1 VNPGNSGGV
10 LLDLDGNLVGVP
22 SAIESPVRGSAGVGF
37 AIPSAIVKQVVPEL
51 IKNGKFVHPW
61 IGISGGTLSPA
72 VAKEMGLDETQ
83 RGALVANVTAGG
95 PAEKAG
101 LIGSTTPATIDGQD
115 IQVGGDVITAI
126 DGQPVKRFE
135 DLVTFLARNGKV
147 GQTVKLT
154 ILRDGKEMTVSL
166 TLAARPGAKAAQG
179 NTQPQ
184 ATPQQRGNRGNQG
197 QPQQGQPQAT
207 PQSRGNQ
214 GTAPQ
219 GSAPQTAQG
228 AWLGVAGIDL
238 TGDLAGAMNL
248 DENQTGALIQ
258 QIVPNSPAAK
268 AGLKAGAEDFD
279 LNGETVKVG
288 GDVVVSANG
297 SNVESMQDLVKI
309 VQGMKSG
316 EKLSLTVLRDGK
328 EVKVTAELATRPTN

>member
-1 VNPGNSGGV
+1 
-10 LLDLDGNLVGVP
+10 
-22 SAIESPVRGSAGVGF
+22 
-37 AIPSAIVKQVVPEL
+37 
-51 IKNGKFVHPW
+51 
-61 IGISGGTLSPA
+61 
-72 VAKEMGLDETQ
+72 M
-83 RGALVANVTAGG
+83 
-95 PAEKAG
+95 
-101 LIGSTTPATIDGQD
+101 
-115 IQVGGDVITAI
+115 ITAI

-166 TLAARPGAKAAQG
+166 TLAAAGAKAAQG

-207 PQSRGNQ
+207 PAPRGNQ

-228 AWLGVAGIDL
+228 AWLGVAGIDM
-238 TGDLAGAMNL
+238 TADLAGAMNL

-258 QIVPNSPAAK
+258 QVVPNSPAAK
-268 AGLKAGAEDFD
+268 ASPKAGAEDFD

-288 GDVVVSANG
+288 GDVIVNANG
-297 SNVESMQDLVKI
+297 KNVETMQDLVKI

-316 EKLSLTVLRDGK
+316 DKLNLTVLRDGK
-328 EVKVTAELATRPTN
+328 EVKITVTLATRPTAEQPQQGQPQQGQPQATPAPRGNQGTAPRGSAPQTAQGAWLGVAGIDLTGDSAGAMNLDANQTGALIQQVVPNSPAARRV

>member
-1 VNPGNSGGV
+1 MN
-10 LLDLDGNLVGVP
+10 LDENQTGAL
-22 SAIESPVRGSAGVGF
+22 IQ
-37 AIPSAIVKQVVPEL
+37 QVVP
-51 IKNGKFVHPW
+51 N
-61 IGISGGTLSPA
+61 SPA
-72 VAKEMGLDETQ
+72 A
-83 RGALVANVTAGG
+83 
-95 PAEKAG
+95 KAG
-101 LIGSTTPATIDGQD
+101 LKAGAEDFDLNGETVK
-115 IQVGGDVITAI
+115 VGGDVVVSANGKNVETM
-126 DGQPVKRFE
+126 Q
-135 DLVTFLARNGKV
+135 DLVKIVQGMKSGDKLNL
-147 GQTVKLT
+147 TV
-154 ILRDGKEMTVSL
+154 LRDGKEVKITV
-166 TLAARPGAKAAQG
+166 TLATRPTAE
-179 NTQPQ
+179 QPQ
-184 ATPQQRGNRGNQG
+184 QG

-207 PQSRGNQ
+207 PAPRGNQ

-238 TGDLAGAMNL
+238 TADLAGAMNL
-248 DENQTGALIQ
+248 DANQTGALIQ
-258 QIVPNSPAAK
+258 QVVPNSPAAK

-328 EVKVTAELATRPTN
+328 EVKITAELATRPTN